1 MVVARKTTVW
11 KTRAC
16 RTEIRENQDLNR
28 VGVSLALLKFGV
40 SVAFYATFSTDS
52 AMPSC

>member
-16 RTEIRENQDLNR
+16 WTEIRENKDLNR

-40 SVAFYATFSTDS
+40 SVAFYATFSTAS